1 MVCHGAQVSVVCA
14 STEKLS
20 KVQEPS
26 RCEYVA
32 ELSTPA
38 ACTSGTVEA
47 LQAKLAALESDDE
60 HIEL

>member
-1 MVCHGAQVSVVCA
+1 MCG

-60 HIEL
+60 HVEL